1 LSFNSVIVDY
11 LPSLTIRSN
20 NTNLWNS
27 FSDKM
32 IRHKI
37 GIYFIQYDDDD
48 DDGGDSDDY
57 QDM

>member
-1 LSFNSVIVDY
+1 
-11 LPSLTIRSN
+11 
-20 NTNLWNS
+20 
-27 FSDKM
+27 M